1 MASVKENLLYAET
14 HEWADI
20 QGSKAKVGISDYR
33 QENLGEIVYVE
44 LPEVG
49 AEVKAGAKLC
59 EVESIKAVT
68 EIISPVSGKI
78 VAVNND
84 LEDAPS
90 SINEDAYGAWICEIE
105 VTGKGNLIDA
115 DAYEKLCE

>member
-33 QENLGEIVYVE
+33 QDGLGEIVYVE
-44 LPEVG
+44 FPEVG
-49 AEVKAGAKLC
+49 AEVKAGEKLC

-68 EIISPVSGKI
+68 EIMSPVSGKV
-78 VAVNND
+78 VAVNSA
-84 LEDAPS
+84 LEDAPN

-105 VTGKGNLIDA
+105 VTGKGNLMDA
-115 DAYEKLCE
+115 AAYEKICD